1 MFRFCYETFP
11 GFLMKNQTDPNPL
24 AKDMKSSWRKQE
36 LTLLIL
42 YAVLFYAVIIRRSLQ
57 ISHDYYHKV
66 LGLRPGWAQCMLSLH
81 QLIRQYIYFIFG
93 NWEKSP
99 GNDPFSG
106 NMIAK

>member
-24 AKDMKSSWRKQE
+24 SYKFFTVPERAKDMKSSWRKQE

-66 LGLRPGWAQCMLSLH
+66 LGLRPGWVADWLS
-81 QLIRQYIYFIFG
+81 
-93 NWEKSP
+93 EKSA
-99 GNDPFSG
+99 GNE
-106 NMIAK
+106 